1 MRDSK
6 FSGVL
11 STITVALIW
20 GGSFVAAKIA
30 LETLSPLLLATVR
43 FVIAS
48 ILFTPLI
55 LRDMRR
61 ERIDVGRDLPK
72 LLLLGLLGI
81 TLYFWLQYTG
91 VKYAGAG
98 ISALIVVGFIP
109 VMTGIVSSII
119 LKEPFT
125 KVRLAG
131 VLLGFSGVALIVMQR
146 VHLEVKGALFL
157 LGAGSLLMN
166 AVCWAIYSTLSREFL
181 LNERLSPSSLTAY
194 VTILGT
200 LALIPLSATSDWLA
214 ITHLSLTQWLSIL
227 YLSVFCSWI
236 SYFLWNYALSRIE
249 AVKAATW
256 LYLEPVVAIIG
267 SALLINEVPT
277 IQTII
282 GGMIIITGAYIT
294 TKF

>member
-1 MRDSK
+1 MRGGK

-11 STITVALIW
+11 LTITVALIW

-43 FVIAS
+43 FAIAS

-55 LRDMRR
+55 LRDMCR

-91 VKYAGAG
+91 VKYAGAS

-131 VLLGFSGVALIVMQR
+131 VLLGFSGVALIVTQR
-146 VHLEVKGALFL
+146 VHLEVKGVLFL

-181 LNERLSPSSLTAY
+181 LNERLSHHP
-194 VTILGT
+194 
-200 LALIPLSATSDWLA
+200 
-214 ITHLSLTQWLSIL
+214 
-227 YLSVFCSWI
+227 
-236 SYFLWNYALSRIE
+236 
-249 AVKAATW
+249 
-256 LYLEPVVAIIG
+256 
-267 SALLINEVPT
+267 
-277 IQTII
+277 
-282 GGMIIITGAYIT
+282 
-294 TKF
+294 